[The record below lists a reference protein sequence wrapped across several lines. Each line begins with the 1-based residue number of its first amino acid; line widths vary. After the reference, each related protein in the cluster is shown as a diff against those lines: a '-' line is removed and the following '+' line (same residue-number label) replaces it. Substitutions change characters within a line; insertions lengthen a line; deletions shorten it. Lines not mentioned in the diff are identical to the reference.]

1 MGGTA
6 TATVTW
12 RTALRLGRV
21 SNLPTVWTNTL
32 VGWALA
38 GGGAPDAR
46 LALLV
51 LAMSLFY
58 VAGMYLNDAFDWR
71 IDAQQRPDRPIP
83 SGAIGL
89 TTVYVAG
96 FALMATGFAVLSWLG
111 VGVAGGQG
119 WRPAWAGVALGA
131 AILYYD
137 WRHKRDPLSPL
148 WMGVCRM
155 LVYIGAGLVV
165 AAEPPG
171 ALYAA
176 ALVLLCYLIGLTYIA
191 KQETL
196 DRVTNLWPLL
206 FLAVPV
212 VYGSLHAESNPASWA
227 ALAAL
232 TLWGVWALHFLWR
245 RRRGD
250 IPRAVVSLIAGISL
264 LDASF
269 LTQAGGSAVL
279 PLLAAA
285 GFLLTLALQRYV
297 PGT

>member
-6 TATVTW
+6 TAAVGW

-32 VGWALA
+32 VGWVLA
-38 GGGAPDAR
+38 GGGPPDAR
-46 LALLV
+46 VGLLV

-58 VAGMYLNDAFDWR
+58 VAGMYLNDAFDWQ

-83 SGAIGL
+83 SGAISL
-89 TTVYVAG
+89 TSVYVAG
-96 FALMATGFAVLSWLG
+96 FGMMAAGFALLAWLG
-111 VGVAGGQG
+111 VATVGGQG
-119 WRPAWAGVALGA
+119 WRPALAGAALGA

-155 LVYIGAGLVV
+155 LVYV
-165 AAEPPG
+165 AAGFTAAASLPTS
-171 ALYAA
+171 LYAA
-176 ALVLLCYLIGLTYIA
+176 AGVLLCYLIGLTYIA

-196 DRVTNLWPLL
+196 ARVTNLWPLV
-206 FLAVPV
+206 FLIVPV
-212 VYGSLHAESNPASWA
+212 LYCGARAGDNPIVWVL
-227 ALAAL
+227 LAIL
-232 TLWGVWALHFLWR
+232 TGWGLYALHFLWR

-264 LDASF
+264 LDSVF
-269 LTQAGGSAVL
+269 LGLAGSA
-279 PLLAAA
+279 PLAGLAIAA
-285 GFLLTLALQRYV
+285 FLLTLALQRYV